1 MNNGLV
7 EAKVDGADLYWL
19 IYLIAGLIIVGPAL
33 FLHMRGRSWAKYVAL
48 WLAIALAL
56 AFAYQFTEGV

>member
-1 MNNGLV
+1 MN
-7 EAKVDGADLYWL
+7 GADLYWL
-19 IYLIAGLIIVGPAL
+19 IYLIGALILVGPAL

-56 AFAYQFTEGV
+56 AFAYQFTGGV